1 MDILLFTML
10 FHLASHNT
18 YAYALSCKQF
28 HMDTSKE
35 PKSYT
40 DQQRIEILRA
50 SIASLEA
57 KHAQLERDL
66 TSVTAQLIDNPDTT
80 CKRYTQLLHEYND
93 IKDVGQGLMGLLAEA
108 RGARQIEVEKEFGVS
123 DEI

>member
-1 MDILLFTML
+1 MET
-10 FHLASHNT
+10 SH
-18 YAYALSCKQF
+18 F
-28 HMDTSKE
+28 
-35 PKSYT
+35 
-40 DQQRIEILRA
+40 
-50 SIASLEA
+50 ASL
-57 KHAQLERDL
+57 
-66 TSVTAQLIDNPDTT
+66 TTTYSSDNPDTT